1 MFTRSTRAIFALL
14 RARLALIAFTIPPA
28 IFTNAV
34 GIELPLS
41 HFLEEVIRIGYAEAV
56 EGSCNIVDVLGLDE
70 TGVMKPAG
78 NTVVKC
84 ARVNLH
90 AFTTIM

>member
-1 MFTRSTRAIFALL
+1 
-14 RARLALIAFTIPPA
+14 
-28 IFTNAV
+28 
-34 GIELPLS
+34 
-41 HFLEEVIRIGYAEAV
+41 
-56 EGSCNIVDVLGLDE
+56 VLGLDE